1 LITKPRRTW
10 RKRRILSSAGAAIS
24 IFLSSGNPGA
34 GAASPRQLPV
44 VLFWRNKESFMRY
57 TADQFRQSYVDCR
70 MKILVL
76 TKRQY
81 MGKDLLDDRF
91 GRFRELPLEL
101 ARLDHQVHGLCLS
114 YRARNE
120 AQVID

>member
-1 LITKPRRTW
+1 MGAATKP
-10 RKRRILSSAGAAIS
+10 
-24 IFLSSGNPGA
+24 P
-34 GAASPRQLPV
+34 
-44 VLFWRNKESFMRY
+44 
-57 TADQFRQSYVDCR
+57 

-101 ARLDHQVHGLCLS
+101 AKLGHEVTGICLS
-114 YRARNE
+114 YGDLRGQKRLPPLFFS
-120 AQVID
+120 